1 MSNSNVFKFDS
12 LSGNNQKGS
21 SRAYLFG
28 STVDLHVFYKLMF
41 AFFSFCYLLYMQSE
55 KTEAI
60 NNHFLSY
67 KMKNSP
73 QKRKMIQL
81 SFVKRYSRF
90 EKHRWPNHLCG
101 NEITTKEQSIIFP
114 QLGTRRVPACFLFMR
129 RGRVCTREEFIS
141 DRGRSFTKTGA
152 QLRKKN

>member
-1 MSNSNVFKFDS
+1 MSNSNVFKIDS

-21 SRAYLFG
+21 SRAYFFG

-41 AFFSFCYLLYMQSE
+41 AFFSFCYLLYVQSE

-67 KMKNSP
+67 KMKNIP
-73 QKRKMIQL
+73 YKRKIIQL

-90 EKHRWPNHLCG
+90 ENIDG
-101 NEITTKEQSIIFP
+101 QIIS
-114 QLGTRRVPACFLFMR
+114 AEM
-129 RGRVCTREEFIS
+129 
-141 DRGRSFTKTGA
+141 K
-152 QLRKKN
+152 

>member
-21 SRAYLFG
+21 SRAYFFG

-41 AFFSFCYLLYMQSE
+41 AFFSFCYLLYVQSE

-67 KMKNSP
+67 KMKNIP
-73 QKRKMIQL
+73 YKRKMIQL

-90 EKHRWPNHLCG
+90 ENIDG
-101 NEITTKEQSIIFP
+101 QIIS
-114 QLGTRRVPACFLFMR
+114 AEM
-129 RGRVCTREEFIS
+129 
-141 DRGRSFTKTGA
+141 K
-152 QLRKKN
+152 

>member
-21 SRAYLFG
+21 SRAYFFG
-28 STVDLHVFYKLMF
+28 STGKLMF

-73 QKRKMIQL
+73 YKRKMIQL
-81 SFVKRYSRF
+81 SFVKRYLRF
-90 EKHRWPNHLCG
+90 ENIDG
-101 NEITTKEQSIIFP
+101 QIIS
-114 QLGTRRVPACFLFMR
+114 AEM
-129 RGRVCTREEFIS
+129 
-141 DRGRSFTKTGA
+141 K
-152 QLRKKN
+152 